1 MADLIFDSLTAPNGV
16 AFDSNGNFYLA
27 SLTSVAS
34 IVPGIPPTQATI
46 SKFDPSGNL
55 IGELP
60 ITSFAN
66 PKLEFV
72 PELNL
77 LVSIEENGQ
86 LLLIDPTT
94 LSITGSI
101 NLNELPVDASTVLDI
116 TTNTLQDLSGFIQGG
131 TSTYGDFDVR
141 VADNKIQF
149 FISGQ
154 SQAQSF
160 PFVLRVTLENGGLA
174 ESRVLFSSTADAQSI
189 APQSPRLGRGIAIN
203 PQGTVLTTLPLPTAQ
218 QPLDFMV
225 AFNADVE
232 VADGIGENEFLAVN
246 DQVDVYSQGLTTD
259 AVGNFYITT
268 NSVGSGVLGVAGEGA
283 LIVVPP
289 DISAS
294 TFAQGIGVLGSSFR
308 DVAINPI
315 TNVPFATVDDGLSP
329 ISGGGDLLV
338 TFPEAITQLGVGT
351 AQLSADSLFTDGF
364 SADNLSINGIEADS
378 LFSVNALTAVEDV
391 RTYLSDFDS
400 LLDSV
405 EGSLQRLSLSDI
417 STYGIDLQDIDLQDI
432 DLQGIDIQGIGEQVI
447 EAATAALSEGAA
459 IFDSSIVSE
468 LIDTSSINII

>member
-1 MADLIFDSLTAPNGV
+1 MANLIFDSLTAPNGV
-16 AFDSNGNFYLA
+16 AFDNNGNFYLA
-27 SLTSVAS
+27 SLASVAS

-46 SKFDPSGNL
+46 FKFDPSGNL

-60 ITSFAN
+60 VMSFAN

-101 NLNELPVDASTVLDI
+101 NLNQLPVDASTVLDI
-116 TTNTLQDLSGFIQGG
+116 TTNTLQNLSGFIQSG
-131 TSTYGDFDVR
+131 TSTYGDFDIR
-141 VADNKIQF
+141 VVDNRIQF

-160 PFVLRVTLENGGLA
+160 PFVLRVTLENGELA

-189 APQSPRLGRGIAIN
+189 APQSPRLSRGIAVN
-203 PQGTVLTTLPLPTAQ
+203 PQGTVLTTLPLPSTQ
-218 QPLDFMV
+218 QPLDFVV

-232 VADGIGENEFLAVN
+232 VADGIGENELLFVN
-246 DQVDVYSQGLTTD
+246 NQVDVYSQGLTTD
-259 AVGNFYITT
+259 TIGNFYITT

-283 LIVVPP
+283 LIVVPS
-289 DISAS
+289 DVSTF
-294 TFAQGIGVLGSSFR
+294 TFAQGIGVFGSSFR

-315 TNVPFATVDDGLSP
+315 TNVPFAIVDDGLSP

-338 TFPEAITQLGVGT
+338 AFPEAVTQPAVGI
-351 AQLSADSLFTDGF
+351 AQLSTDNLFTDGF

-378 LFSVNALTAVEDV
+378 LLAVNALTAVEDV

-405 EGSLQRLSLSDI
+405 ESNLQSLSLSDI
-417 STYGIDLQDIDLQDI
+417 STYGIDLQGIN
-432 DLQGIDIQGIGEQVI
+432 LQGIDLQGIGEQVI
-447 EAATAALSEGAA
+447 DTAMAALSEGAA

-468 LIDTSSINII
+468 LIDDNWVDII